1 MCQDAFSYVHTC
13 NKCRAQKLVSYGT
26 LYHIMIAP
34 QWSEYIVDYLQTH
47 ILPANISLARKRAIE
62 IEARN
67 YTLIGNQMYHRGKDQ
82 QLRLCVTE
90 AEYIP
95 ILEQAH
101 AGIAGGHFSSTVTA
115 RAIMTSGL
123 WWPTLFQDADEFVKR
138 CDTCQRTKTPI
149 QKDNMPLRPIIGAR
163 AFDK

>member
-1 MCQDAFSYVHTC
+1 M
-13 NKCRAQKLVSYGT
+13 
-26 LYHIMIAP
+26 
-34 QWSEYIVDYLQTH
+34 
-47 ILPANISLARKRAIE
+47 ARKRAIE
-62 IEARN
+62 IEACS
-67 YTLIGNQMYHRGKDQ
+67 YTIIGNQFYHCGKDQ

-101 AGIAGGHFSSTVTA
+101 ASLARGHFSSTVTA

-123 WWPTLFQDADEFVKR
+123 WWPNLFQDADEFVKR

-149 QKDNMPLRPIIGAR
+149 RKDNMPLRPIIGAR
-163 AFDK
+163 AFAKWGIDFVGPINPPAYCTGAQYIIVATDYLTKWVEAKAT